1 MLDRFEVFAGTV
13 HELNRYIQ
21 KIKELEMGKLGLK
34 AGHTMCLFYLGQY
47 EEGLTS
53 TQLTNL
59 CKEDKAAISRSLK
72 ELVQRGLV
80 ISHQSESGRS
90 YRTPYFLT
98 EDGKE
103 LVQKINGR
111 VENVLF
117 YGGNG
122 LNEAQRKDFY
132 NAMELIRSNLENYL
146 SDQRKEQ

>member
-1 MLDRFEVFAGTV
+1 MLDRFEKFAITV
-13 HELNRYIQ
+13 HELNRFIQ

-34 AGHTMCLFYLGQY
+34 GGHTMCLFYLGQY
-47 EEGLTS
+47 HEGLTS
-53 TQLTNL
+53 AQLTNL

-80 ISHQSESGRS
+80 IHQKPENGRS

-103 LVQKINGR
+103 LVQKINDR

-122 LNEAQRKDFY
+122 LQEEQRNDFY
-132 NAMELIRSNLENYL
+132 NAMELIRGNLENYL
-146 SDQRKEQ
+146 LDQNKEQ